1 MGFRDVDKSDPS
13 TRLITQKLI
22 FAIIIVSIL
31 GMVFAFFFLDAYDDF
46 DDANYNLPLEWYS
59 LNGKQICQKR

>member
-46 DDANYNLPLEWYS
+46 DDANYNLPLE
-59 LNGKQICQKR
+59 